1 MTTEHIAITFFLFF
15 LIAMLYSSVGHAGAS
30 GYLAIMAL
38 LSFSP
43 ESMKPT
49 SLILNICVALIASIK
64 YIRAGYFDI
73 KIFLIFASSSIP
85 FSFLGGYL
93 SIGLIDFKLFAGF
106 FLVLSAILL
115 FVRGYINPIAKEAVP
130 MKPIYG
136 LILGAVIGI
145 LSGLIGVGGGIFL
158 SPILIMTN
166 WTDIKK
172 ASGIAALFILCN
184 SISALLGHVT
194 AFKQI
199 DFAIIYWIIAV
210 CLGGILGSYLG
221 TIKMNSKLIILVLF
235 FVLLSAGLK
244 FIFIDSL

>member
-1 MTTEHIAITFFLFF
+1 LQ
-15 LIAMLYSSVGHAGAS
+15 
-30 GYLAIMAL
+30 
-38 LSFSP
+38 
-43 ESMKPT
+43 
-49 SLILNICVALIASIK
+49 
-64 YIRAGYFDI
+64 D
-73 KIFLIFASSSIP
+73 
-85 FSFLGGYL
+85 
-93 SIGLIDFKLFAGF
+93 F

-115 FVRGYINPIAKEAVP
+115 FVRGYINPIAKEAVA
-130 MKPIYG
+130 MKPLYG
-136 LILGAVIGI
+136 LILGAAIGI

-210 CLGGILGSYLG
+210 CLGGILGF
-221 TIKMNSKLIILVLF
+221 LF
-235 FVLLSAGLK
+235 RNDKNEQQINYSCSFFSFYFQL
-244 FIFIDSL
+244 D